1 MSLLDE
7 IRETNKLLQ
16 EYIKEQECRKKDDK
30 QALNAIRLIAEY
42 CDTHNCGACA
52 IDRYC
57 EALEFPNEMPIMHL
71 IEEIEDVI
79 S

>member
-16 EYIKEQECRKKDDK
+16 DK

-42 CDTHNCGACA
+42 CDTNNCGACA
-52 IDRYC
+52 IEKYC
-57 EALEFPNEMPIMHL
+57 EVLEFHNEMPIMYL
-71 IEEIEDVI
+71 IEEIKTNKKEV
-79 S
+79 

>member
-7 IRETNKLLQ
+7 IRESNKLLQ
-16 EYIKEQECRKKDDK
+16 DK
-30 QALNAIRLIAEY
+30 QALNAIRLIAGY
-42 CDTHNCGACA
+42 CDTHNCGECA
-52 IDRYC
+52 IDRHC
-57 EALEFPNEMPIMHL
+57 EALESHNEMPIMHL